1 MENST
6 FQNVAEPTSRPE
18 RIILAYAGDSGLGA
32 LLLDAAKK
40 ALGKEDCALCEIT
53 HGPLGKR
60 DAWRQCEGNLGVV
73 VDELHRDQIPDAWAV
88 SWAALPCILGR
99 VGDQRPFVLITRTEI
114 EACGADVTALERCLR
129 AALAAIGGAR

>member
-6 FQNVAEPTSRPE
+6 FQKLDGRYAAPD
-18 RIILAYAGDSGLGA
+18 RIILVYDGDGGLGA
-32 LLLDAAKK
+32 MLLDAAKK

-60 DAWRQCEGNLGVV
+60 EAWRRCERDLGVI
-73 VDELHRDQIPDAWAV
+73 VDELHRNQIPETWAV
-88 SWAALPCILGR
+88 SRTALPCILGR

-114 EACGADVTALERCLR
+114 EACGAAVAVLEHRLR
-129 AALAAIGGAR
+129 SALARIGGVR